1 MTLAYVGLGSNLD
14 DPQQQVICALAALNE
29 LPSTRLSRRS
39 SLYLSAP
46 WGLVDQPNFIN
57 AVAEVKTELD
67 AASLLA
73 QLLELEI
80 RLGHRR
86 DGPRWGPRRIDLDL
100 LVHGDEATSSP
111 GLRLPHP
118 RIGERA
124 FVLMPLAELA
134 PDLDLAGI
142 GVITER
148 LRHLD
153 TSLCTR
159 IDR

>member
-14 DPQQQVICALAALNE
+14 DPQQQVSSALAALDE

-39 SLYLSAP
+39 SLYRSAP
-46 WGLVDQPNFIN
+46 WGLVDQPDFIN
-57 AVAEVKTELD
+57 AVAELETELD
-67 AASLLA
+67 AAGLLA
-73 QLLELEI
+73 QLLELEV
-80 RLGHRR
+80 RLGRRR

-100 LVHGDEATSSP
+100 LVHGDEATNSA
-111 GLRLPHP
+111 GLQLPHP

-134 PDLDLAGI
+134 PNLELVGI

-148 LRHLD
+148 LRHID
-153 TSLCTR
+153 ISQCTR
-159 IDR
+159 MEQ